1 MKTIKISNL
10 QEGDVFTSKKS
21 ENIIDVAY
29 DMLCWCIE
37 NGYIKKEGE

>member
-1 MKTIKISNL
+1 MLQNL
-10 QEGDVFTSKKS
+10 SRKKS